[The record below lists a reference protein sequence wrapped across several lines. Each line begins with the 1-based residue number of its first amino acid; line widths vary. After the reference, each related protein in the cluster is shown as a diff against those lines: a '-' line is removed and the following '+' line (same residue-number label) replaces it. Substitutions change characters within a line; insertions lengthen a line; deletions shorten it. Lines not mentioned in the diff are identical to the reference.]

1 MQIRVEEMQRA
12 LHEADGSKR
21 KLIVEQCDLT
31 HHLEEAERTL
41 HQLSKDKTSLTTQ
54 LEDAKRLA
62 DAETRERINLLGK
75 MRNLQHELEV
85 MKEHLEEEADAKM
98 EVERQLSKAFADIQL
113 WKTRYETEGVARCE
127 EIDKDKAKV
136 AGRLAEAEDTISSLQ
151 EKIASLEKAKARA
164 KAEFDDLSAEAERHN
179 TNATIIEKRGRN
191 FDKVVNEWRLKAEDL
206 QNEITSSQTE
216 CRNFSSEYFRV
227 KSANEELMEHLDT
240 VKRENKNLAE
250 EIKDLLDQLGE
261 GGRSMHELDKSR
273 RKLEVEKEELQNG
286 LEEAEAALEQE
297 ENKVL
302 RAQLE
307 MSQVRQEFEHSRKNH
322 QRALE
327 SMQASLEAEAR
338 AKEEAL
344 RIKKKNEADI
354 NEMEIALD
362 HANKAHSEGKKAM
375 KRTHMQLGDVNA
387 AIEEERKI
395 KNEVLEA
402 YGLSE
407 RKVNAMNGELEESK
421 ALLEAAIRGQ
431 RQVEQEL
438 IDTREQ
444 VTDVSASNNSLG
456 NAKRKLENDIHQ
468 MQADLDNMLASCKN
482 SEEKAKKAMVDAG
495 RLADELRS
503 EQDHAAAQE
512 KSARTTEVSLAEMQ
526 NKAEQASFAMARGAA
541 QIPAKL
547 EERAHAIEM
556 ELNRTIQH
564 TDEVH
569 KTITKGEHRVK
580 ELLFQQE
587 ENKKNQD
594 RITDL
599 VDKLQQKIKSYKK
612 QIEEAEEI
620 AAINL
625 AKYRKA
631 QQDFEEAEE
640 RSKICEANITKYR
653 NARGASMTP
662 GPM

>member
-1 MQIRVEEMQRA
+1 M
-12 LHEADGSKR
+12 G
-21 KLIVEQCDLT
+21 
-31 HHLEEAERTL
+31 
-41 HQLSKDKTSLTTQ
+41 
-54 LEDAKRLA
+54 
-62 DAETRERINLLGK
+62 
-75 MRNLQHELEV
+75 
-85 MKEHLEEEADAKM
+85 
-98 EVERQLSKAFADIQL
+98 
-113 WKTRYETEGVARCE
+113 TEGVARAE
-127 EIDKDKAKV
+127 EIERDKAKV
-136 AGRLAEAEDTISSLQ
+136 AGRLAEAKDTITSLQ
-151 EKIASLEKAKARA
+151 EKIANLEKSKARS
-164 KAEFDDLSAEAERHN
+164 KAELDDLTSETERFN

-206 QNEITSSQTE
+206 HNEIVGSQTE
-216 CRNFSSEYFRV
+216 CRNFSSEYFRI
-227 KSANEELMEHLDT
+227 KASNEEILEHLDT

-273 RKLEVEKEELQNG
+273 RKLEI
-286 LEEAEAALEQE
+286 EQE

-307 MSQVRQEFEHSRKNH
+307 MSQVRQEIDRRIQEKEEEFEHSRKNH
-322 QRALE
+322 QRSMD

-344 RIKKKNEADI
+344 RIKKKYEADI

-362 HANKAHSEGKKAM
+362 HSNKAHAEAKKAM

-387 AIEEERKI
+387 AIKEERKI
-395 KNEVLEA
+395 KNEVLEQL
-402 YGLSE
+402 GLTDCKS
-407 RKVNAMNGELEESK
+407 NAMSGEMEESK
-421 ALLEAAIRGQ
+421 ALLDAAIRGQ

-444 VTDVSASNNSLG
+444 VSDIAANNTALA

-503 EQDHAAAQE
+503 EQVHAAAQE
-512 KSARTTEVSLAEMQ
+512 KGSRTTEVSLMEMQ
-526 NKAEQASFAMARGAA
+526 KKAEEASFAMARGAA

-547 EERAHAIEM
+547 EARTHDIEL
-556 ELNRTIQH
+556 ELNRTIQQ
-564 TDEVH
+564 TDEAH
-569 KTITKGEHRVK
+569 KTITKGERRVK

-599 VDKLQQKIKSYKK
+599 VEKLQQKIKSYKK

-653 NARGASMTP
+653 GARGASMTP

>member
-1 MQIRVEEMQRA
+1 
-12 LHEADGSKR
+12 
-21 KLIVEQCDLT
+21 
-31 HHLEEAERTL
+31 
-41 HQLSKDKTSLTTQ
+41 
-54 LEDAKRLA
+54 
-62 DAETRERINLLGK
+62 
-75 MRNLQHELEV
+75 

-250 EIKDLLDQLGE
+250 EIKDLLDQPGE

-273 RKLEVEKEELQNG
+273 RKLEIEKEELQNGNNTRRIIYSVLDLDWMMLSG

-307 MSQVRQEFEHSRKNH
+307 MSQVRQEIDRRIQEKEEEFEHSRKNH

-375 KRTHMQLGDVNA
+375 KRTHMQLSDVNA

-395 KNEVLEA
+395 KNEVLENL
-402 YGLSE
+402 GLTD
-407 RKVNAMNGELEESK
+407 RKVNAMTGELEESK

-438 IDTREQ
+438 IDGREQ
-444 VTDVSASNNSLG
+444 VADVTASNTSLG

-503 EQDHAAAQE
+503 EQDHSAAQA
-512 KSARTTEVSLAEMQ
+512 KAARTTEVSLAEMQ
-526 NKAEQASFAMARGAA
+526 NKAEQASFTMARGAA

-547 EERAHAIEM
+547 EERAHTIEM

-569 KTITKGEHRVK
+569 KTITKGERRVK

-620 AAINL
+620 AVINL
-625 AKYRKA
+625 AKFRKA

-653 NARGASMTP
+653 SARGASMTP
-662 GPM
+662 GPVSFNSIV

>member
-1 MQIRVEEMQRA
+1 MSGE
-12 LHEADGSKR
+12 
-21 KLIVEQCDLT
+21 
-31 HHLEEAERTL
+31 LEE
-41 HQLSKDKTSLTTQ
+41 S
-54 LEDAKRLA
+54 
-62 DAETRERINLLGK
+62 
-75 MRNLQHELEV
+75 
-85 MKEHLEEEADAKM
+85 
-98 EVERQLSKAFADIQL
+98 
-113 WKTRYETEGVARCE
+113 
-127 EIDKDKAKV
+127 
-136 AGRLAEAEDTISSLQ
+136 
-151 EKIASLEKAKARA
+151 
-164 KAEFDDLSAEAERHN
+164 
-179 TNATIIEKRGRN
+179 
-191 FDKVVNEWRLKAEDL
+191 
-206 QNEITSSQTE
+206 
-216 CRNFSSEYFRV
+216 
-227 KSANEELMEHLDT
+227 
-240 VKRENKNLAE
+240 
-250 EIKDLLDQLGE
+250 
-261 GGRSMHELDKSR
+261 
-273 RKLEVEKEELQNG
+273 
-286 LEEAEAALEQE
+286 
-297 ENKVL
+297 
-302 RAQLE
+302 
-307 MSQVRQEFEHSRKNH
+307 
-322 QRALE
+322 
-327 SMQASLEAEAR
+327 
-338 AKEEAL
+338 
-344 RIKKKNEADI
+344 
-354 NEMEIALD
+354 
-362 HANKAHSEGKKAM
+362 KAM

-402 YGLSE
+402 YGLTE
-407 RKVNAMNGELEESK
+407 RKVNAMSGELEESK

-431 RQVEQEL
+431 RQGEQEL

-503 EQDHAAAQE
+503 EQDHVVAQD
-512 KSARTTEVSLAEMQ
+512 KAARTTEVSLTEMQ
-526 NKAEQASFAMARGAA
+526 RKAEEASFQMARGAA

-547 EERAHAIEM
+547 EARAHEVEM

-569 KTITKGEHRVK
+569 KTITKGERRVK

-625 AKYRKA
+625 AKFRKA